1 MSRKKTIMDGNMAAA
16 HVAHAVNEVIAIY
29 PITPSSVM
37 GEISD
42 EKSAKGQVNIWGT
55 VPHVVELQ
63 SEGGASGT
71 VHGSLTAGALTTT
84 FTASQGLL
92 LMIPNMYKIAG
103 ELTPT
108 VFHVS
113 ARALAAQGLSIFG
126 DHSDVMACRA
136 CGWAMLASNNPQEV
150 MDMALIS
157 QAATLRSR
165 IPFLHFFDGFRTSHE
180 LSVVEE
186 LTFDDMRHMIDDK
199 LIREHRKRSL
209 TPDNPTIKGTAQNP
223 DVYFQGRETVNQYID
238 NVGNILQQEMDKFA
252 KLTGRQYHLVEY
264 YGASDAKSVI
274 VVMGSA
280 CDVAEETIDYLNSNG
295 EKLGVVKIHLYQPFP
310 VQAFV
315 DAIPET
321 VENIAVLDRTKE
333 PGSVGE
339 PLYVSVR
346 TAIGEAMATK
356 STHFKKYPRILGG
369 RFGLGSKD
377 FTPAMVKAVFENA
390 SSNEPVFGFTVG
402 IEDDVTNK
410 SLKFDKSW
418 LIPSKNYKAMFYGL
432 GSDGTVGANKNTAK
446 IIFAETGKNSQA
458 YFVYDSKKAGSMTT
472 SHVRF
477 GDSQIKSSYLIQEAD
492 FIGCHNFS
500 FLERY
505 DLLSPL
511 KKGGV
516 FLLNSQYDSKEVW
529 EKLPPLVQKEIRERE
544 AKMYVVDAI
553 KIAHDLGLGS
563 RINVILQAA
572 FFAISNIISKEQA
585 LTAIKNAISKT
596 YGKYGEE
603 IVAKN
608 NAAAEAG
615 FIKLEEVDY
624 ASLKDGD
631 YSAQSLING
640 CLTDKR
646 ASDFVKDVTSV
657 LVAGEGDNI
666 KVSQMPDDGTW
677 PVGTA
682 RFEKRNIAVNIPVWD
697 PEVCIQCGICSF
709 VCPHSAIRLKYYEK
723 DALKNAPSTF
733 KYTDAKGKEFDGYLA
748 TIQIAPEDCTGC
760 SACVSDCPAINRQNP
775 EKKAINMQEQTPL
788 REQEVEN
795 FAFFETLPELSV
807 EKYSKTNIKG
817 SQLAPHL
824 FEFSGACAGCGETP
838 YVKLLTQL
846 FGDRILMANATG
858 CSSIYGGNLPTTP
871 YCTRADGKGPAWSNS
886 LFEDNAEFGYGMRLA
901 VDYFQ
906 GKAITY
912 LNEYKSVLGENLA
925 EEILACT
932 NSHDQAEIEKQRAK
946 VDKLKAL
953 IEKSDIKEKEDFLS
967 IADYLTPKSV
977 WILGG
982 DGWAYDIGYGGLDH
996 VLASGENI
1004 NVLVLDTEVYSN
1016 TGGQASKSTPL
1027 GASAKFATSGKVRE
1041 KKDLA
1046 MISMTYGSIYVAKV
1060 SLSNPA
1066 QCIKAFVEAERYN
1079 GPSIIIAYSHCIAQG
1094 IDMTKGSKEQKKAI
1108 DAGYWTLMRFNPDL
1122 INEGK
1127 SPLVIDSKEPG
1138 GDLADFMAGENR
1150 FRITKKANAEKYDQL
1165 VDLAKEKL
1173 ARRNKVMRMMSTN
1186 LVDSEK

>member
-1 MSRKKTIMDGNMAAA
+1 MARKKTIMDGNMAAA

-42 EKSAKGQVNIWGT
+42 EKSAKGQVNIWGS

-63 SEGGASGT
+63 SEGGAAGT

-150 MDMALIS
+150 MDMALIAHAS
-157 QAATLRSR
+157 TLKTRV
-165 IPFLHFFDGFRTSHE
+165 PFLHFFDGFRTSHE

-186 LTFDDMRHMIDDK
+186 LTFDDMHHMIDDE
-199 LIREHRKRSL
+199 LVRSHRARSL
-209 TPDNPTIKGTAQNP
+209 NPDKPSIKGTSQNP
-223 DVYFQGRETVNQYID
+223 DVYFQGRETVNKYMD
-238 NVGNILQQEMDKFA
+238 ELPKILQSEMDKFA
-252 KLTGRQYHLVEY
+252 SLTGRQYHLVDY
-264 YGASDAKSVI
+264 YGAMDAKSVI
-274 VVMGSA
+274 VAMGSA
-280 CDVAEETIDYLNSNG
+280 CDVVEETIDYLNANG
-295 EKLGVVKIHLYQPFP
+295 GKYGVVKVHLFQPFP

-315 DAIPET
+315 NAIPAT

-333 PGSVGE
+333 PGAVGE
-339 PLYVSVR
+339 PLYLAVR
-346 TAIGEAMATK
+346 TAVGEAMASKT
-356 STHFKKYPRILGG
+356 THFKNYPRIIGG

-377 FTPAMVKAVFENA
+377 FTPAMVKSVFENLVA
-390 SSNEPVFGFTVG
+390 SEPVYSFTVG
-402 IEDDVTNK
+402 IEDDVTHK
-410 SLKFDKSW
+410 SLPLDKSW
-418 LIPSKNYKAMFYGL
+418 LIPSKSYNAMFYGL

-446 IIFAETGKNSQA
+446 IIFTETGKNSQA

-477 GDSQIKSSYLIQEAD
+477 GSEQIKSSYLIQQAD

-505 DLLSPL
+505 NLLSPL

-516 FLLNSQYDSKEVW
+516 FLLNSQYSKDEVW
-529 EKLPPLVQKEIRERE
+529 NKLPALVQKEIREKD
-544 AKMYVVDAI
+544 AKLYVVDAV
-553 KIAHDLGLGS
+553 KIAQELGLGS
-563 RINVILQAA
+563 RINVILQSA
-572 FFAISNIISKEQA
+572 FFAISNIIPKDKA
-585 LTAIKNAISKT
+585 LNAIKGAITKT

-603 IVAKN
+603 TVAKN
-608 NAAAEAG
+608 NAAADAG
-615 FIKLEEVDY
+615 FDKLYEVDY
-624 ASLKDGD
+624 KSLKDGD
-631 YSAQSLING
+631 YASSSLING
-640 CLTDKR
+640 CLTDER
-646 ASDFVKDVTSV
+646 ASEFVKGVTSV

-666 KVSQMPDDGTW
+666 KVSQMPKDGTW
-677 PVGTA
+677 PTGTA
-682 RFEKRNIAVNIPVWD
+682 KFEKRNIAVKIPVWD

-709 VCPHSAIRLKYYEK
+709 VCPHSAIRLKYYKK
-723 DALKNAPSTF
+723 DELKNAPATF
-733 KYTDAKGKEFDGYLA
+733 KYTQAKGKEYEDYYA

-760 SACVSDCPAINRQNP
+760 TACVSDCPAINKADTS
-775 EKKAINMQEQTPL
+775 KKAINMENQIPL
-788 REQEVEN
+788 RAQEVEN
-795 FAFFETLPELSV
+795 FAYFEKLPELSID
-807 EKYSKTNIKG
+807 KYNKNTIKG
-817 SQLAPHL
+817 SQLAPHM

-838 YVKLLTQL
+838 YIKLLTQL
-846 FGDRILMANATG
+846 FGDRLLMANATG

-871 YCTRADGKGPAWSNS
+871 YCTRADGRGPAWSNS

-901 VDYFQ
+901 VDFFQ
-906 GKAITY
+906 GKAAAFLEANKSA
-912 LNEYKSVLGENLA
+912 LNPSLVD
-925 EEILACT
+925 EILANKNT
-932 NSHDQAEIEKQRAK
+932 HDQAEVESQRARVEEIK
-946 VDKLKAL
+946 KLVQNSSIANK
-953 IEKSDIKEKEDFLS
+953 DDFISL
-967 IADYLTPKSV
+967 ADYLTPKSV

-1027 GASAKFATSGKVRE
+1027 GATAKFASSGKVRE

-1060 SLSNPA
+1060 SLSNPT
-1066 QCIKAFVEAERYN
+1066 QCIKAFIEAERYN

-1094 IDMTKGSKEQKKAI
+1094 IDMMKGSEEQRKAI
-1108 DAGYWTLMRFNPDL
+1108 NAGYWTLMRFNPDL
-1122 INEGK
+1122 IAEGK
-1127 SPLVIDSKEPG
+1127 SPLIIDSKEPG
-1138 GDLADFMAGENR
+1138 GDLAEFMAGENR
-1150 FRITKKANAEKYDQL
+1150 FRLTKKTDAEKYNKL
-1165 VDLAKEKL
+1165 VELAGEKL
-1173 ARRNKVMRMMSTN
+1173 NRRNKVMRLMAEH
-1186 LVDSEK
+1186 LAEK

>member
-157 QAATLRSR
+157 QAATLKSR
-165 IPFLHFFDGFRTSHE
+165 VPFLHFFDGFRTSHE

-186 LTFDDMRHMIDDK
+186 LTFDDMRHMVDDN
-199 LIREHRKRSL
+199 LVREHRKRSL
-209 TPDNPTIKGTAQNP
+209 TPDRPSLKGTSQNP

-238 NVGNILQQEMDKFA
+238 NVGSILQGEMDKFA

-264 YGASDAKSVI
+264 YGAKDAKSVI
-274 VVMGSA
+274 VAMGSA
-280 CDVAEETIDYLNSNG
+280 CDVVEETIDYLNSQG
-295 EKLGVVKIHLYQPFP
+295 EKLGVIKIHLYQPFP

-315 DAIPET
+315 DAVPET

-333 PGSVGE
+333 PGAVGE
-339 PLYVSVR
+339 PLYLAVR
-346 TAIGEAMATK
+346 TAVGEAMATK
-356 STHFKKYPRILGG
+356 TTHFKKYPRILGG

-390 SSNEPVFGFTVG
+390 SAQEPIFGFTVG
-402 IEDDVTNK
+402 IEDDVTHR
-410 SLKFDKSW
+410 SLPMDKTW
-418 LIPSKNYKAMFYGL
+418 LIPSYTYDSMFYGL

-446 IIFAETGKNSQA
+446 IIFTETGKNSQA

-477 GDSQIKSSYLIQEAD
+477 GDDKIKSSYLIQEAD

-516 FLLNSQYDSKEVW
+516 FLLNSQYDEKEVW
-529 EKLPPLVQKEIRERE
+529 AKLPPLVQKEIRERE
-544 AKMYVVDAI
+544 AKMFVVDAV

-572 FFAISNIISKEQA
+572 FFAISNIIPKDKA
-585 LTAIKNAISKT
+585 LNAIKAAISKT

-603 IVAKN
+603 TVAKN
-608 NAAAEAG
+608 NSAADAG
-615 FIKLEEVDY
+615 FEQIKEVDY
-624 ASLKDGD
+624 SSLKDGD

-646 ASDFVKDVTSV
+646 ADDFVKEITSV

-666 KVSQMPDDGTW
+666 KVSQMPADGSW

-723 DALKNAPSTF
+723 DALADAPKTF
-733 KYTDAKGKEFDGYLA
+733 KYADAKGKEFAGYAA
-748 TIQIAPEDCTGC
+748 TIQVAPEDCTGC
-760 SACVSDCPAINRQNP
+760 NACVTDCPAINRQNP

-795 FAFFETLPELSV
+795 FAFFETLPELSI
-807 EKYSKTNIKG
+807 EKYSKNNIKG
-817 SQLAPHL
+817 SQLAPHM

-838 YVKLLTQL
+838 YIKLLTQL
-846 FGDRILMANATG
+846 FGDRLLIANATG

-901 VDYFQ
+901 VDYFK
-906 GKAITY
+906 GKAVSY
-912 LNEYKSVLGENLA
+912 LNKYKSKLDSGLA
-925 EEILACT
+925 DEILT
-932 NSHDQAEIEKQRAK
+932 NTETHDQAEIEKQRER
-946 VDKLKAL
+946 VKLLKSL
-953 IEKSDIKEKEDFLS
+953 IEKSDIAEKEDFIS

-1027 GASAKFATSGKVRE
+1027 GASAKFAISGKLRE

-1046 MISMTYGSIYVAKV
+1046 MLSMTYGSIYVAKV

-1094 IDMTKGSKEQKKAI
+1094 IDMTKGSQEQKRAI
-1108 DAGYWTLMRFNPDL
+1108 DSGYWTLMRFNPDL
-1122 INEGK
+1122 VEEGK
-1127 SPLVIDSKEPG
+1127 SPLIIDSKEPG
-1138 GDLADFMAGENR
+1138 SDLADFMAGENR
-1150 FRITKKANAEKYDQL
+1150 FRITKKASAEKYNEL
-1165 VDLAKEKL
+1165 VDLAKSKL
-1173 ARRNKVMRMMSTN
+1173 SRRNKVMRMMAEN
-1186 LVDSEK
+1186 LVDKES